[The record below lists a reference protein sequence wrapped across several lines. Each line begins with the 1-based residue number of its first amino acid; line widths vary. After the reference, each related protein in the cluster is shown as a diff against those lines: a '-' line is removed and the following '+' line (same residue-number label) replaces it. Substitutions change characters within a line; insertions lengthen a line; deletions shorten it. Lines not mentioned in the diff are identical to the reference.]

1 MGQVY
6 IEDYVVSFLK
16 QKKLNAGNAPIKIA
30 LYGYVEKEDDKEDHV
45 IYGAACEEEGR
56 TAEEIGSEFF
66 PSYYFVGYV
75 NVHNS
80 EAQNEETQGALTWKS
95 EYHIFFDENIAMQDY
110 LLFYNARNEEGKMEL
125 FQTDVRSGN
134 KESSH
139 AIWDRLKLLLFGCL
153 CIAGAVAVSTIDDY
167 SKMKDFGEAVGQV
180 IEFIEE
186 TG

>member
-16 QKKLNAGNAPIKIA
+16 QKKLNVGNAPIKIA
-30 LYGYVEKEDDKEDHV
+30 LYGYIEKEDDKEDYV
-45 IYGAACEEEGR
+45 IYGAACEEEER

-80 EAQNEETQGALTWKS
+80 EIQNEAPQRALSWKS
-95 EYHIFFDENIAMQDY
+95 EYHIFFDENNAMQDY
-110 LLFYNARNEEGKMEL
+110 LLFYNARNEGIKIEMRPEI
-125 FQTDVRSGN
+125 VRPGEKYN
-134 KESSH
+134 SH
-139 AIWDRLKLLLFGCL
+139 GVWDRLKLLLFGSL
-153 CIAGAVAVSTIDDY
+153 CIVGAVAVSTIDDY
-167 SKMKDFGEAVGQV
+167 SKMKDFGEVVEQV
-180 IEFIEE
+180 IVFIEE